1 LSSILRALKKLE
13 NDPRH
18 LEEPRTL
25 ESKFVPLADTRQHK
39 RSTGLLIM
47 ILGAGITCGL
57 VVLAGWWL
65 LSDKKMQT
73 PIATQLM
80 SRKNLQQ
87 PEANTVMP
95 EKSFSQQESEPADG
109 SDIPL
114 EPEKPS
120 ADIIV
125 SGESADLIPEPP
137 VITLPKP
144 SSRAI
149 TQKTV
154 LPIAE
159 QEIMVSSSPITEI
172 QNSETIE
179 PVAAEEVTA
188 AETKAP
194 EPSLFKAEE
203 VEIPVLKDPEM
214 KLQAITWS
222 KDPRK
227 RIAVI
232 NNSILRQGEAVS
244 GYRIDAINQ
253 DDVVLNDRGKKWKI
267 LFRIR

>member
-1 LSSILRALKKLE
+1 MSSIIRALKKLE

-47 ILGAGITCGL
+47 ILGVGIACGL

-73 PIATQLM
+73 PVATQQM
-80 SRKNLQQ
+80 SRQNLQQ
-87 PEANTVMP
+87 PKANTVMP
-95 EKSFSQQESEPADG
+95 EKSFSQQETVPADG
-109 SDIPL
+109 LDITL

-120 ADIIV
+120 TDIIV
-125 SGESADLIPEPP
+125 SEESADLIPKPP
-137 VITLPKP
+137 EIILPKP

-159 QEIMVSSSPITEI
+159 QEVIVSSSPIIEK
-172 QNSETIE
+172 QSPETIE
-179 PVAAEEVTA
+179 PVAAEDVTA

-194 EPSLFKAEE
+194 EPSIFKAEE

-222 KDPRK
+222 KDPQK

-232 NNSILRQGEAVS
+232 NNNILRQGEAVS
-244 GYRIDAINQ
+244 GYRIDTINQ
-253 DDVVLNDRGKKWKI
+253 DDVVLNDKGRKWKI

>member
-1 LSSILRALKKLE
+1 MSSILRALKKLE
-13 NDPRH
+13 KEPRH
-18 LEEPRTL
+18 LDESRTL
-25 ESKFVPLADTRQHK
+25 ESKFVSLADTGPHK
-39 RSTGLLIM
+39 RPNGLLIM
-47 ILGAGITCGL
+47 IIGAGIACGL
-57 VVLAGWWL
+57 VVIAGWWL
-65 LSDKKMQT
+65 FSDKKQ
-73 PIATQLM
+73 
-80 SRKNLQQ
+80 QQ
-87 PEANTVMP
+87 PEVQTVMP
-95 EKSFSQQESEPADG
+95 DKSFSQQKVEPADG

-120 ADIIV
+120 TDIVV

-137 VITLPKP
+137 IVTLPKP

-159 QEIMVSSSPITEI
+159 QEVIVSSSPITEI
-172 QNSETIE
+172 QNQETIE
-179 PVAAEEVTA
+179 PVTAEEVTA
-188 AETKAP
+188 AEIKPPVPSIIKAD
-194 EPSLFKAEE
+194 E

-222 KDPRK
+222 KDPQK

-244 GYRIDAINQ
+244 GYRIDTINQ
-253 DDVVLNDRGKKWKI
+253 DDVVLNERGRKWKI
-267 LFRIR
+267 LFRIK